1 MVRVI
6 TQDTFDAVVK
16 ENIEDLEMGRK
27 EAVEDARE
35 QFVAQVRQRKSE
47 PITCP
52 SAPQIGIS
60 SEPSLSSL
68 GC

>member
-27 EAVEDARE
+27 EAVEHARK
-35 QFVAQVRQRKSE
+35 QFEAQVRRE
-47 PITCP
+47 
-52 SAPQIGIS
+52 
-60 SEPSLSSL
+60 E
-68 GC
+68 

>member
-6 TQDTFDAVVK
+6 TQDTFDSVVK

-35 QFVAQVRQRKSE
+35 QFVAQVRQRKS
-47 PITCP
+47 CLSVRP
-52 SAPQIGIS
+52 SKWYFERA
-60 SEPSLSSL
+60 LSFL
-68 GC
+68 PRVLT

>member
-27 EAVEDARE
+27 EAIEDAKK
-35 QFVAQVRQRKSE
+35 QFEAQVRQKEYLNLFLE
-47 PITCP
+47 PQN
-52 SAPQIGIS
+52 AIS
-60 SEPSLSSL
+60 STPQRVWT
-68 GC
+68 

>member
-27 EAVEDARE
+27 EAVEDAKK
-35 QFVAQVRQRKSE
+35 QFEAQVRQKEYLNLFLE
-47 PITCP
+47 PQNAILST
-52 SAPQIGIS
+52 PQRVWT
-60 SEPSLSSL
+60 
-68 GC
+68 